1 MTHDNARL
9 LVVIGAGD
17 LGGRVARLRAAAGDQ
32 VIALRRR
39 LSTTPSIEGVQWL
52 AADLASGDGLDALPR
67 HPDAVVVALAPDERS
82 EVAYR
87 SLYLDGVAR
96 ALQRFTAL
104 PRLLFVSS
112 TAVYGEDAGEWID
125 EDTPPM
131 PPAFNGKVLLEAEAH
146 VAQYAARTT
155 ALRLSGLY
163 GPGRD
168 ALRRSAL
175 QASAGRAHWTN
186 RIHIADAASAILLL
200 LDHPEPPRV
209 ALGTDDEP
217 ALQWQVMNFL
227 RAQSGLPPLPEPS
240 GPVSGRRIRNARL
253 HGLGWV
259 PGYPGYRE
267 GYAVVGGDESQC
279 R

>member
-1 MTHDNARL
+1 MTNNHAHL
-9 LVVIGAGD
+9 VVVIGAGD
-17 LGGRVARLRAAAGDQ
+17 LGGRVARSRAAAGDR
-32 VIALRRR
+32 VLALRRHPPAAS
-39 LSTTPSIEGVQWL
+39 STDSVQWL
-52 AADLASGDGLDALPR
+52 AAELASGRGLDALPR
-67 HPDAVVVALAPDERS
+67 HPDAVVVAVAPDERS
-82 EVAYR
+82 EAAYR
-87 SLYLDGVAR
+87 ALYVDGVAR
-96 ALQRFTAL
+96 ALDRFAAV
-104 PRLLFVSS
+104 PRLVFVSS

-186 RIHIADAASAILLL
+186 RIHIVDAARAISLL
-200 LDHPEPPRV
+200 LDHPEPPPV
-209 ALGTDDEP
+209 VLGNDDEP

-227 RAQSGLPPLPEPS
+227 RAQAGLPALPEPT
-240 GPVSGRRIRNARL
+240 GPISGRRIVNARL
-253 HGLGWV
+253 RGLGWV
-259 PGYPGYRE
+259 ARCPTYRE
-267 GYAVVGGDESQC
+267 GYVQEGGGD
-279 R
+279 

>member
-17 LGGRVARLRAAAGDQ
+17 LGGRVARLRAAAGDR
-32 VIALRRR
+32 VIALRRHPPAE
-39 LSTTPSIEGVQWL
+39 LSADGVQWL
-52 AADLASGDGLDALPR
+52 AADLASGRGLDALPR
-67 HPDAVVVALAPDERS
+67 HPDAVVVAVAPDERS
-82 EVAYR
+82 EAAYR
-87 SLYLDGVAR
+87 ALYVDGVAR
-96 ALQRFTAL
+96 ALGRFAAL
-104 PRLLFVSS
+104 PRLVFVSS

-131 PPAFNGKVLLEAEAH
+131 PPAFNGKLLLEAEAH

-175 QASAGRAHWTN
+175 QASSGRAHWTN
-186 RIHIADAASAILLL
+186 RIHIADAASAISLL
-200 LDHPEPPRV
+200 LDHPEPPPV
-209 ALGTDDEP
+209 VLGTDDEP

-227 RAQSGLPPLPEPS
+227 RAQAGLPLLPEPP

-253 HGLGWV
+253 RGLGWV
-259 PGYPGYRE
+259 PRYPGYRE
-267 GYAVVGGDESQC
+267 GYAVALAPHA
-279 R
+279 

>member
-1 MTHDNARL
+1 MTNNHAHL
-9 LVVIGAGD
+9 VVVIGAGD
-17 LGGRVARLRAAAGDQ
+17 LGSRVARSRAAAGDR
-32 VIALRRR
+32 VLALRRHPPAE
-39 LSTTPSIEGVQWL
+39 PSADGVQWL
-52 AADLASGDGLDALPR
+52 AADLASGRGLDALPR
-67 HPDAVVVALAPDERS
+67 HPDAVVVAVAPDERS
-82 EVAYR
+82 EAAYR
-87 SLYLDGVAR
+87 ALYVDGVAR
-96 ALQRFTAL
+96 AVDRFAAL

-112 TAVYGEDAGEWID
+112 TAVYGEDAGEWVD

-186 RIHIADAASAILLL
+186 RIHIVDAARAISLL
-200 LDHPEPPRV
+200 LDHPEPPPV
-209 ALGTDDEP
+209 VLGTDDEP

-227 RAQSGLPPLPEPS
+227 RAQSGLAPLPEPP
-240 GPVSGRRIRNARL
+240 GPISGRRIANARL
-253 HGLGWV
+253 RGLGWV
-259 PGYPGYRE
+259 AGYPGYRA
-267 GYAVVGGDESQC
+267 GYSIA